1 MEMCKLANMHL
12 DVNTLLTKRIKPTKE
27 NVKKMDQIPS
37 KQAMGNIMYTMITI
51 KLDIAT
57 IVGVDGQSIQ
67 DLGLC
72 NIGE

>member
-1 MEMCKLANMHL
+1 
-12 DVNTLLTKRIKPTKE
+12 
-27 NVKKMDQIPS
+27 
-37 KQAMGNIMYTMITI
+37 MGNIMYTMITI

-57 IVGVDGQSIQ
+57 IVGVDGQFIQ